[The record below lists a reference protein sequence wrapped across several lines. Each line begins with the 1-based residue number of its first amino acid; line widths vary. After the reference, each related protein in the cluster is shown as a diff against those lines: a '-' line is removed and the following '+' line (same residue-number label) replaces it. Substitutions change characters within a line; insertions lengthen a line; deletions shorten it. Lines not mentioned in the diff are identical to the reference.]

1 VQAAGAGVEGDVGA
15 FRIVRQWLRAVP
27 NAGTAVDAFLA
38 VEIRHATITERDGLA
53 AANIGGERKARA
65 T

>member
-1 VQAAGAGVEGDVGA
+1 ML
-15 FRIVRQWLRAVP
+15 VRSGLSGNGCAVP
-27 NAGTAVDAFLA
+27 NAGTALDAFLA

-53 AANIGGERKARA
+53 AANIGVERKARA